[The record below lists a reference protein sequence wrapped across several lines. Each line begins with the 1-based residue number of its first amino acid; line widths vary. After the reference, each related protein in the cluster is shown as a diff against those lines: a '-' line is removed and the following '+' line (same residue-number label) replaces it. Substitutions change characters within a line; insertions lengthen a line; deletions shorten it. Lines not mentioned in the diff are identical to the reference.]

1 MDPEGR
7 RAKIL
12 VSACMIVRDEER
24 FLGNCLT
31 SLRDLVDEVVI
42 GDTGSTDKSPEIAR
56 EHGASVF
63 DIPWKDNFAAARN
76 AVIDRARGQW
86 ILAIDA
92 DERLRPFSKKDLFS
106 ALHRTS
112 KWAFY
117 SMLCHKRDWTPY
129 WVLRVFRNDRR
140 IRYRG
145 TIHEN
150 IREGLERVL
159 FLERGEV
166 GYLDIV
172 LDHFGYEGDQVHKYR
187 RNFPLILN
195 ELRVNPEN
203 TNNIS
208 HLGLIYYKL
217 GQVPRAEANW
227 KRAIRIIANKETL
240 EPVDSV
246 AFSYLIES
254 LQNRGKPA
262 RRFLDEALKLFANN
276 PQLCCLNARELMA
289 EGRFGQAIPYLKRL
303 LRWGKCRD
311 YDRSIPYYKRIF
323 DAYPNAY
330 LAICLLILGRVEE
343 SKLCCDAALKDDPDN
358 PKIQSILKPVIH
370 LYPKTSRLGAI
381 IPRLSRD
388 THGRRVKIKIIE

>member
-7 RAKIL
+7 RQRIL

-24 FLGNCLT
+24 FLGKCLT

-42 GDTGSTDKSPEIAR
+42 GDTGSRDKSPEIAR
-56 EHGASVF
+56 DHGASVF

-106 ALHRTS
+106 ALHDTS

-117 SMLCHKRDWTPY
+117 SMLRHKRNWTPY

-145 TIHEN
+145 RIHEN

-159 FLERGEV
+159 FDERGGV
-166 GYLDIV
+166 GHLDIV
-172 LDHFGYEGDQVHKYR
+172 LDHFGYEGDQAHKYR
-187 RNFPLILN
+187 RNFPLILQ

-203 TNNIS
+203 TNNIR
-208 HLGLIYYKL
+208 HLGLIYYKI
-217 GQVPRAEANW
+217 GQVALAEARW

-240 EPVDSV
+240 EPVDSI

-262 RRFLDEALKLFANN
+262 RRFLDEALKLFAKN

-289 EGRFGQAIPYLKRL
+289 EGRFAQAIPYLERL
-303 LRWGKCRD
+303 LRWGKGRD
-311 YDRSIPYYKRIF
+311 YDRSIPYYTRIF
-323 DAYPNAY
+323 DAFPNAY
-330 LAICLLILGRVEE
+330 LAICLLMLGRVKE
-343 SKLCCDAALKDDPDN
+343 SKLCRDAALSNDPDN
-358 PKIQSILKPVIH
+358 PKIQSILKPLID
-370 LYPKTSRLGAI
+370 LYHKSGRVGAI

-388 THGRRVKIKIIE
+388 THGRRVKIENLE